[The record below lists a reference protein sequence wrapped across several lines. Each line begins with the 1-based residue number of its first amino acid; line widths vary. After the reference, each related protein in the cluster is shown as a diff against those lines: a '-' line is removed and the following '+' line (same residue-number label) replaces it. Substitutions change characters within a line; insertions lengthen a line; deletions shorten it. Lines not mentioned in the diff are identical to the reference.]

1 LQNARKQG
9 LGELRVIVGKG
20 ALFLPI
26 FLAKIA
32 PDISHPLSRATLPS
46 LSSSTAGNHSASR
59 VAKIKPAIEDL
70 MQRQRLTAHLDVN
83 NSGVLVVHLQG
94 QGGKGS
100 REIISDLER
109 DDNNDCVIM

>member
-1 LQNARKQG
+1 
-9 LGELRVIVGKG
+9 
-20 ALFLPI
+20 
-26 FLAKIA
+26 
-32 PDISHPLSRATLPS
+32 
-46 LSSSTAGNHSASR
+46 
-59 VAKIKPAIEDL
+59 